1 MDLVSELISMWWISV
16 VALISPILAA
26 VTKKKIPDIVWM
38 LILGMLIGP
47 SLFAIAAQTPGINFL
62 RQIGLGLLFFM
73 AGLEINQ
80 DDVRSAAGRS
90 AGRTWIICLI
100 LAISLGYLIT
110 GGVVQH
116 AIILGIA
123 STSTA
128 LGALLPILK
137 ETKQFERPIGV
148 AAMRHGAIGELG
160 PIIAMTLLLSTRAPW
175 ESMAILL
182 AFAVAAIII
191 VAVPSH
197 LFARIPH
204 LHKIMVSGMNTTMQT
219 LLRFT
224 MFLLFSLMALSAIL
238 HLDIVLGAFATGLV
252 IGRIT
257 PEHSREGYISRL
269 EIVGFSLLIPVFFIT
284 SGMNIDAQAV
294 INHPAQVL
302 LFMLMILLVRGLPV
316 FLREFQVGHNL
327 LARFLPFVEKRE
339 TTLPKWQQKMALGYY
354 AATGLPIIVAVTEVA
369 LHSELISEEAASIM
383 VAAGALTVLLY
394 PLLGYLVFKQIS
406 DELDSKEAKTK
417 IEDSYEDKA
426 SIEDK
431 QEISVKP
438 SEELHYEANEL
449 HN

>member
-16 VALISPILAA
+16 VALISPILAS

-238 HLDIVLGAFATGLV
+238 HLDIVLGAFAAGLV

-257 PEHSREGYISRL
+257 PEHSRESYISRL
-269 EIVGFSLLIPVFFIT
+269 EIVGFSFPIPVFFVT
-284 SGMNIDAQAV
+284 SGMNIDAHAV
-294 INHPAQVL
+294 SSHPIQVL
-302 LFMLMILLVRGLPV
+302 IFTLMILLVRGVPV
-316 FLREFQVGHNL
+316 FLREFQIGHNL
-327 LARFLPFVEKRE
+327 IAEFFPVIEKRE
-339 TTLPKWQQKMALGYY
+339 VTLPKWQQKMALGYY

-394 PLLGYLVFKQIS
+394 PLLGYLVFQQIADDLES
-406 DELDSKEAKTK
+406 TAIEAKNETG
-417 IEDSYEDKA
+417 YEEKT
-426 SIEDK
+426 ILEDK
-431 QEISVKP
+431 QEISLKP
-438 SEELHYEANEL
+438 SENL
-449 HN
+449 HNEDKEFHN